1 MNFWLLGKG
10 WGEDIVMEF
19 GIDMYTL
26 LYLKWVTNKDL
37 LCSTGSSIHCHVPDW
52 MGAKFGG
59 EWTHVYAWVG
69 DFAVHRKLGGIVV
82 KNPATKAGDARDT
95 GSICGSLRSPG
106 VRNGNSL

>member
-37 LCSTGSSIHCHVPDW
+37 LCSTGNSAQRYVAAW
-52 MGAKFGG
+52 MGG
-59 EWTHVYAWVG
+59 E
-69 DFAVHRKLGGIVV
+69 LGGW
-82 KNPATKAGDARDT
+82 NEYLYMYG
-95 GSICGSLRSPG
+95 
-106 VRNGNSL
+106 